1 MNYISLF
8 MISILSLIKKF
19 LHIINLNCKTTRH
32 FFHLRRFL
40 LPYSDHFIE
49 RGYQFS
55 HISETCIKIISN
67 TKYMTDEIYIERP
80 MQMFELI
87 SSRLKNENLYFI
99 FALDRSVNL
108 PLIRKYSQKN
118 N

>member
-1 MNYISLF
+1 
-8 MISILSLIKKF
+8 
-19 LHIINLNCKTTRH
+19 
-32 FFHLRRFL
+32 
-40 LPYSDHFIE
+40 
-49 RGYQFS
+49 
-55 HISETCIKIISN
+55 
-67 TKYMTDEIYIERP
+67 MTDEIYIERP